1 VTAPQPFTVDALRAL
16 PARFSTVSHVRFQ
29 DVDAAGTIF
38 YPRLFELFADVWGAL
53 LRHRGLD
60 LPALLRQGRW
70 AAPITH
76 AEADYRKALRFGDP
90 LRVCVVGARR
100 GETSFRLGYR
110 VERPDDPSW
119 VYATGQTVHV
129 AVDGASF
136 RPMALPPELLFVL
149 EGAYEP
155 TP

>member
-1 VTAPQPFTVDALRAL
+1 LASPPAFTTDELRAL
-16 PARFSTVSHVRFQ
+16 PPRHHTDTHVRFQ

-60 LPALLRQGRW
+60 LPAHLREGTW

-76 AEADYRKALRFGDP
+76 AEADYCRALRFGDP
-90 LRVCVVGARR
+90 LRVCIVGSRL
-100 GETSFRLGYR
+100 GESSFRLGYR
-110 VERPDDPSW
+110 VEHPEDPSH

-129 AVDGASF
+129 AVDRAAF
-136 RPMALPPELLFVL
+136 RPIPLPEALRMVL
-149 EGAYEP
+149 DG
-155 TP
+155 T